1 MIRIKAMALKLTA
14 MIGLAASIV
23 AATAQEVPQPK
34 LPTVTITAGMHNIVA
49 EVARTPMQ
57 RQIGM
62 MMRTA
67 MAQHEGMLFV
77 FDEASP
83 QCFWMRNTLLPLSI
97 AFIADDG
104 TIVNV
109 ADMQPKSDDSHCSD
123 KPVRYAL
130 EMNQGW
136 FGKRGLKAGARLRGA
151 PFTK

>member
-1 MIRIKAMALKLTA
+1 MIRIKAMALKISA
-14 MIGLAASIV
+14 VIGLVAGAA
-23 AATAQEVPQPK
+23 AATAQAVPQPR
-34 LPTVTITAGMHNIVA
+34 LPTVTLTAGMHNIVA

-62 MMRTA
+62 MMRTT
-67 MAQHEGMLFV
+67 MAPHEGMLFV

-83 QCFWMRNTLLPLSI
+83 QCFWMRNTPLPLSI
-97 AFIADDG
+97 AFISDDG

-109 ADMQPKSDDSHCSD
+109 AEMPPKSDDTHCSD

-136 FGKRGLKAGARLRGA
+136 FSKRGLKAGAKLRGA
-151 PFTK
+151 PFGK